1 MFVLAVKLTI
11 YLPLCQS
18 LKDKRRLRRQLI
30 DRFHKRVII
39 KEIATQDIWQTLT
52 VGFCL
57 ISLRESDLS
66 AQLDQMVDDMIES
79 GEMILQQTDCELIKL

>member
-11 YLPLCQS
+11 YLPLCRS

-30 DRFHKRVII
+30 DRFQKRVII

-52 VGFCL
+52 IGFCL

-66 AQLDQMVDDMIES
+66 AQLDQMVDEMTES